1 MSILRSLVS
10 GTGSNSG
17 ACRSRLVVGEFE
29 AWVEPRKHTVSNL
42 TVRYHL
48 VMTGQDGYQRPLRAV
63 LYRRASTREQGDS
76 GLGLAAQEEKLTAE
90 ALHRGWEIVANF
102 HDVSSGR
109 KTNGRYGL
117 EQALAMLKRREADVL
132 VCTRLD
138 RLSRS
143 VSDFARLMEQA
154 RREGWQF
161 IALDLGVDTTTATGE
176 MVANMLA
183 ALAQWE
189 RRLISERTKDALA
202 VAKAAGKKLGH
213 PSPLSLQTRRGV
225 LSLRRRG
232 LSAEQIAQRLNAEG
246 VSTPSG
252 RGRWH
257 ETMVR
262 RIIERDHRSASSR

>member
-1 MSILRSLVS
+1 MTNESPRVS
-10 GTGSNSG
+10 
-17 ACRSRLVVGEFE
+17 
-29 AWVEPRKHTVSNL
+29 
-42 TVRYHL
+42 
-48 VMTGQDGYQRPLRAV
+48 PLRAV

-76 GLGLAAQEEKLTAE
+76 GLGLSAQRDKLVAE
-90 ALHRGWEIVANF
+90 ALHRGWDIVADL
-102 HDVSSGR
+102 HDISSGR
-109 KTNGRYGL
+109 KTNGRHGL
-117 EQALAMLKRREADVL
+117 EQALGMLKGHEADVL

-143 VSDFARLMEQA
+143 VSDFARLIEEA
-154 RREGWQF
+154 RREHWQF

-202 VAKAAGKKLGH
+202 VAKAGGKKLGH
-213 PSPLSLQTRRGV
+213 PSQLSAQTERKV

-232 LSAEQIAQRLNAEG
+232 LSADRIAQRLNAEE
-246 VSTPSG
+246 VPTPSG

-262 RIIERDHRSASSR
+262 RILSRARAPALSG

>member
-1 MSILRSLVS
+1 M
-10 GTGSNSG
+10 
-17 ACRSRLVVGEFE
+17 
-29 AWVEPRKHTVSNL
+29 SNL
-42 TVRYHL
+42 TVCYARG
-48 VMTGQDGYQRPLRAV
+48 MSEDGGSSGSLRAV
-63 LYRRASTREQGDS
+63 LYRRASTREQGES

-90 ALHRGWEIVANF
+90 ARHRGWEIVADF
-102 HDVSSGR
+102 HDMSSGR
-109 KTNGRYGL
+109 KTNGRHGL
-117 EQALAMLKRREADVL
+117 EQALSMLKRREADVL

-143 VSDFARLMEQA
+143 VSDFARLMEMA
-154 RREGWQF
+154 RRERWQF

-202 VAKAAGKKLGH
+202 VAKAGGKKLGH
-213 PSPLSLQTRRGV
+213 SSPLSPQARRRV

-232 LSAEQIAQRLNAEG
+232 LSADSIAKRLNEGG

-252 RGRWH
+252 QGRWH
-257 ETMVR
+257 ETTVQR
-262 RIIERDHRSASSR
+262 VLNRERSSTATG

>member
-1 MSILRSLVS
+1 MSEDD
-10 GTGSNSG
+10 
-17 ACRSRLVVGEFE
+17 A
-29 AWVEPRKHTVSNL
+29 PK
-42 TVRYHL
+42 
-48 VMTGQDGYQRPLRAV
+48 DPLRVV

-76 GLGLAAQEEKLTAE
+76 GLGLTAQRQKLAAE
-90 ALHRGWEIVANF
+90 AEHRGWEIVADC

-109 KTNGRYGL
+109 KTNGRHGL
-117 EQALAMLKRREADVL
+117 AQALGMLKCHEADVL

-143 VSDFARLMEQA
+143 VSDFARLMEHA
-154 RREGWQF
+154 RRERWQF

-202 VAKAAGKKLGH
+202 VAKAGGTKLGH
-213 PSPLSLQTRRGV
+213 PSPLPPQTRRKV

-232 LSAEQIAQRLNAEG
+232 LSADSIAQRLSAEG
-246 VSTPSG
+246 VPTPSG

-257 ETMVR
+257 ETTVQ
-262 RIIERDHRSASSR
+262 RILSRQLETESTQQ

>member
-1 MSILRSLVS
+1 
-10 GTGSNSG
+10 
-17 ACRSRLVVGEFE
+17 
-29 AWVEPRKHTVSNL
+29 VSNL
-42 TVRYHL
+42 TVCYAGH
-48 VMTGQDGYQRPLRAV
+48 MKSQNGSEHSLRAV

-76 GLGLAAQEEKLTAE
+76 GLGLTAQQEKLTAE
-90 ALHRGWEIVANF
+90 ARHRGWEIVADL

-109 KTNGRYGL
+109 KTNGRHGL
-117 EQALAMLKRREADVL
+117 EQALGMLKSHEADVL

-143 VSDFARLMEQA
+143 VSDFARLMELA
-154 RREGWQF
+154 RRERWQF

-202 VAKAAGKKLGH
+202 VAKASGKKLGH
-213 PSPLSLQTRRGV
+213 PSPLSPQTRNKV

-232 LSAEQIAQRLNAEG
+232 LSADSIAQRLNVEG
-246 VSTPSG
+246 VPTPSG
-252 RGRWH
+252 QGRWH
-257 ETMVR
+257 ETTVQR
-262 RIIERDHRSASSR
+262 VLNRERARAGASAA